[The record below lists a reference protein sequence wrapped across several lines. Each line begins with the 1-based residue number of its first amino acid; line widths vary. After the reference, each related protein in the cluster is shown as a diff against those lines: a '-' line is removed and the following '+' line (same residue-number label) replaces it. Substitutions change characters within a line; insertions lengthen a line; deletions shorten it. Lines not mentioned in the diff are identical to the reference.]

1 MSTNMD
7 LEAGSP
13 LVLLSTVLAGVRFLT
28 RVNEHV
34 SLKISFGR
42 EGFITI
48 FMRAFIG
55 PLAKVESQVG
65 IQVAS
70 FFELMHAA
78 SKWAK

>member
-1 MSTNMD
+1 MD
-7 LEAGSP
+7 LEAGSS

-42 EGFITI
+42 EGLITI
-48 FMRAFIG
+48 FMMAFIG

-70 FFELMHAA
+70 FLELMHAA
-78 SKWAK
+78 SKRAK